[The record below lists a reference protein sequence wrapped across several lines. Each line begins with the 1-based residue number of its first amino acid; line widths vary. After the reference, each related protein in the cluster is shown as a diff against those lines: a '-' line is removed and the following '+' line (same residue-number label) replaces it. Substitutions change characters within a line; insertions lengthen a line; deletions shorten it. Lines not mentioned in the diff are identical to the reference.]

1 MNARTSKNR
10 GHYNKMN
17 RTIRQVIAIIIGAI
31 IASYGLEAVLIPN
44 EIIDGGVTGISIMG
58 AAIFDLQLGLF
69 LFILNLPFVY
79 LGYKQIGLSFAIK
92 SIIGIVTLSFG
103 TVLMHNLAPILSS
116 EDALLVVASGGIL
129 LGLGIGIVLR
139 NGGVL
144 DGTEVLAVLI
154 SRKAPFSVGDII
166 LFMNIFIFAIAAFVF
181 TLESA
186 LYSALTYYIAKTV
199 IDIVQVGLEKSK
211 SVYIIS
217 KKSQV
222 IGETIQARLGRSV
235 TYTEGRGGF
244 SNEAID
250 TLTCVINRMEES
262 KMMEIIQ
269 KADPNAFLVI
279 SDVSEV
285 RGGSFKKRDVH

>member
-1 MNARTSKNR
+1 MNNESIKNTSRDHQR
-10 GHYNKMN
+10 G
-17 RTIRQVIAIIIGAI
+17 RTIRQIVLIIIGAI
-31 IASYGLEAVLIPN
+31 IAAYGLEAVLIPN
-44 EIIDGGVTGISIMG
+44 QIIDGGVTGISIMG
-58 AAIFDLQLGLF
+58 ARIFDMQLGLF

-79 LGYKQIGLSFAIK
+79 LGYKQIGFSFAVK
-92 SIIGIVTLSFG
+92 SIIGIVALSLG
-103 TVLMHNLAPILSS
+103 AILMNNLAPILSS

-129 LGLGIGIVLR
+129 LGIGIGIVLR

-181 TLESA
+181 TLEGA

-211 SVYIIS
+211 SVFIIS
-217 KKSQV
+217 KKSQD
-222 IGETIQARLGRSV
+222 IGEKIQARLGRSV
-235 TYTEGRGGF
+235 TYTPARGGF

-262 KMMEIIQ
+262 KMIEIIQ
-269 KADPNAFLVI
+269 GADPDAFLVI